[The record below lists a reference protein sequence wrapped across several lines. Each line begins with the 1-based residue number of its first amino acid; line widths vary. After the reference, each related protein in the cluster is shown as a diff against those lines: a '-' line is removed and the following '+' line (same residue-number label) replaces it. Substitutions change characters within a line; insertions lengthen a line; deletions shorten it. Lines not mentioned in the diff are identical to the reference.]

1 MLNLRELSA
10 ANPNTFGHGFEKHYL
25 LQIYSIPD
33 QWGIRVNIK
42 LYSSEKSAGV
52 PAMLWWNYPCI
63 QAMVLGGFGMSS
75 SACSRAGT
83 RHEIRAIGLLAR
95 RFNPHDVRR
104 AVIKIPVL
112 CHFVVILGGIH
123 MTQPRKP
130 LWVEPFFFCFLWTTI
145 QICMARFLHSS
156 ASQRCWMG
164 LEGRAACTPIKFL
177 HIRLGKRTVFM
188 ELDEASFI
196 HPLHTEIDTL
206 SASVASDNNTYGD
219 GRRGTAGHP
228 VIVRSLVLFSS
239 VFLKLTKKI

>member
-83 RHEIRAIGLLAR
+83 RHEIRAIRLLAR

-123 MTQPRKP
+123 MTQPRNP
-130 LWVEPFFFCFLWTTI
+130 YGWSRFFFFFVDNHTNMHGSLSAFQCIPKVLDGVGGQGCVHAN
-145 QICMARFLHSS
+145 QILAYQVGEKNSLYGAGWSLIYTSFTYGNRYVVSVSS
-156 ASQRCWMG
+156 VWQQ
-164 LEGRAACTPIKFL
+164 
-177 HIRLGKRTVFM
+177 HIRWW
-188 ELDEASFI
+188 
-196 HPLHTEIDTL
+196 
-206 SASVASDNNTYGD
+206 
-219 GRRGTAGHP
+219 
-228 VIVRSLVLFSS
+228 
-239 VFLKLTKKI
+239 

>member
-130 LWVEPFFFCFLWTTI
+130 LWVEPFFFVFCGQPYKYAWLAFCIPVHPKGVGWGWRAGLRARQSNSCISGWGKEQSLW
-145 QICMARFLHSS
+145 S
-156 ASQRCWMG
+156 WMKPH
-164 LEGRAACTPIKFL
+164 LYIL
-177 HIRLGKRTVFM
+177 YIRK
-188 ELDEASFI
+188 
-196 HPLHTEIDTL
+196 
-206 SASVASDNNTYGD
+206 
-219 GRRGTAGHP
+219 
-228 VIVRSLVLFSS
+228 
-239 VFLKLTKKI
+239 